1 VSLCA
6 IELNDA
12 EVALRVGD
20 ATLREPA
27 LALFDGAGLRIGGE
41 ARKLARLQPA
51 LVRNGFW
58 SQLGLD
64 PLPEAVGS
72 ARTNADLAY
81 EQLTALW
88 QALDERPDDAILIVP
103 ASYSAAQLGLLAG
116 IAEECGI
123 TVRGIVEGPL
133 AATHRAFEGH
143 TLAHLDL
150 GLHDCA
156 LTLLDQGE
164 GVSKGSHQVLHAH
177 GWSRVE
183 ESLLTRLADAF
194 VDQSR
199 FDPRQVG
206 ASEQALYDALPGWLA
221 AIDDSGRLECQV
233 PARDQ
238 QYRATVSAEDVA
250 DAVTEV
256 VGGIT
261 AIVARCAGREA
272 ALALQLG
279 ERAARVPG
287 LAAAL
292 AAVEGV
298 HVIELAP
305 DAALVG
311 ALERR
316 HAICSSDG
324 GIALATRLPWLLETR
339 TLEPAA
345 PAAALPPSHVLVG
358 DVAHAITAVP
368 LVLGSDPGDAPRG
381 VVLGASPGVAPR
393 HVEIV
398 AESSAVRVAPIGSSD
413 VRIDGAPVREPTRV
427 AAGDELQVGDASM
440 PVRLIRVV
448 DDGA

>member
-51 LVRNGFW
+51 LVCSGFW

-64 PLPEAVGS
+64 PLPEAVGP
-72 ARTNADLAY
+72 AHTNADLAY
-81 EQLTALW
+81 EQLAALW
-88 QALDERPDDAILIVP
+88 QVLDERHDAILIVP
-103 ASYSAAQLGLLAG
+103 VAYSVAQLGLLAG

-123 TVRGIVEGPL
+123 TVRGVVEGPL

-150 GLHDCA
+150 GLHDCV
-156 LTLLDQGE
+156 LTLLDQRE
-164 GVSKGSHQVLHAH
+164 GVSKDSHQVLHAH

-221 AIDDSGRLECQV
+221 AIGDSGRLECQV
-233 PARDQ
+233 QARDQ
-238 QYRATVSAEDVA
+238 QYRATVSAADVA
-250 DAVTEV
+250 AAVTDV

-261 AIVARCAGREA
+261 AIVARRARREA

-279 ERAARVPG
+279 ARAARVPG

-298 HVIELAP
+298 HVIELAA

-311 ALERR
+311 ALQRR
-316 HAICSSDG
+316 DAICSSDG
-324 GIALATRLPWLLETR
+324 RIALATRLPWLLEAR
-339 TLEPAA
+339 TLEQTA

-358 DVAHAITAVP
+358 DVAHAITAIP

-381 VVLGASPGVAPR
+381 VVLAGPGVSPR

-398 AESSAVRVAPIGSSD
+398 AESSAVRVAPVGSSE
-413 VRIDGAPVREPTRV
+413 VRIDGEPVHEPTRV
-427 AAGDELQVGDASM
+427 AAGDEIQVGDACVT
-440 PVRLIRVV
+440 VRLIRVV